1 MSAAKSLT
9 KSLRNIPFH
18 IGLLPVFFI
27 LKTQS
32 LYAGLLGWSD
42 LLLAFVL
49 ISLLLVILFLLFRF
63 IFRNNVKAGIATTL
77 TAILFLY
84 FGNLKNVLYDIKLL
98 NSLSHYYILLPIA
111 TVFIFFI
118 YFRIKRNKPWFK
130 SNIFLNLLFIIYIL
144 LELRNFYQPVS
155 HTEIIK
161 SKDTVLTS
169 RDTNPDIW
177 YLLFDCY
184 PSSSFQKDV
193 LGAENNYLDSTLI
206 KRRFKVISHSTSNY
220 NLTPFSMASIFN
232 MQYLKWVSA
241 GKKLEPSDYNR
252 AIENVK
258 RGEVFKELAERN
270 YIIRNLSI
278 FDIGDQPSLKKE
290 HFLSTTSA
298 SMIYYQT
305 LWGCFERDILPA
317 IFPNSGKRLAS
328 KQADESKKLRASYK
342 EYNKLV
348 LDSLL
353 KLNWERQTEGP
364 KFVYAH
370 LMLPHFPYFF
380 DSTGKEYNTD
390 LIFGKDMITNRERFA
405 NYINYT
411 NNQLTALLDI
421 IFAKGSK
428 PVIIIQSDHGI
439 SDLTGKKDDAFRNYT
454 AYFFPDLNYDLL
466 NDKLSNVNTFRMIFN
481 KYFGQQLPLLK
492 DSSIYIK

>member
-1 MSAAKSLT
+1 MAAAKSLT
-9 KSLRNIPFH
+9 KALRNIPFH

-32 LYAGLLGWSD
+32 IYAGLLGWSD

-77 TAILFLY
+77 TGILFLY

-118 YFRIKRNKPWFK
+118 YFRIKRNKPWFQ

-206 KRRFKVISHSTSNY
+206 KRRFKVIRHSSSNY

-258 RGEVFKELAERN
+258 KRRSVQRV
-270 YIIRNLSI
+270 
-278 FDIGDQPSLKKE
+278 
-290 HFLSTTSA
+290 
-298 SMIYYQT
+298 
-305 LWGCFERDILPA
+305 
-317 IFPNSGKRLAS
+317 SGK
-328 KQADESKKLRASYK
+328 KL
-342 EYNKLV
+342 YNKE
-348 LDSLL
+348 SL
-353 KLNWERQTEGP
+353 
-364 KFVYAH
+364 
-370 LMLPHFPYFF
+370 HF
-380 DSTGKEYNTD
+380 
-390 LIFGKDMITNRERFA
+390 
-405 NYINYT
+405 
-411 NNQLTALLDI
+411 
-421 IFAKGSK
+421 
-428 PVIIIQSDHGI
+428 
-439 SDLTGKKDDAFRNYT
+439 
-454 AYFFPDLNYDLL
+454 
-466 NDKLSNVNTFRMIFN
+466 
-481 KYFGQQLPLLK
+481 
-492 DSSIYIK
+492 